1 MGVPFGVGHWEQ
13 GSASRATRATV
24 ATRRVTV
31 QLAVHTIEC
40 QQREAGDDMVSDRGL
55 EVLRVIVQDYVA
67 SREPVG
73 SKSIVERHSFGV
85 SAATIRNDMALLE
98 DEELITAPHTSSG
111 RVPTDK
117 GYRVFVD
124 QLTDVRPLTTAQR
137 GAIEAFLGQSVD
149 LDDVLAR
156 TVRLLSQLTHQVA
169 LVQYPSLT
177 SARVRHVELVPLTE
191 TRLMT
196 VFITDSGRV
205 EQRVLDVATP
215 IDEVLVG
222 ELRAKLNSAL
232 GGLGLS
238 DAAAKLVTFVD
249 GFAPERHPVVRQI
262 AASLSEQVLANKQDR
277 LLMAG
282 TANLAR
288 TEEDFSGSIYPVLEA
303 IEEQVTLL
311 RLFGEMEIEP
321 GGVLARIGR
330 ENADYGLGETSVVT
344 SGYSSTGGS
353 VARLGVLG
361 PTRMDYSNNMAAVRA
376 VARYLSRLLGT
387 E

>member
-1 MGVPFGVGHWEQ
+1 V
-13 GSASRATRATV
+13 
-24 ATRRVTV
+24 
-31 QLAVHTIEC
+31 
-40 QQREAGDDMVSDRGL
+40 VSERGL
-55 EVLRVIVQDYVA
+55 EVLRVIVQDYVE

-124 QLTDVRPLTTAQR
+124 QLADLRPLTAAQR
-137 GAIEAFLGQSVD
+137 QAIEAFLGQSVD

-156 TVRLLSQLTHQVA
+156 TSRLLAQLTHQVA
-169 LVQYPSLT
+169 LVQYPSLA
-177 SARVRHVELVPLTE
+177 SSRVRHIELVPLTDS
-191 TRLMT
+191 RLMT

-205 EQRVLDVATP
+205 EQRLIDAHEPLD
-215 IDEVLVG
+215 DSFLG
-222 ELRAKLNSAL
+222 ELRAKLNAAL
-232 GGLGLS
+232 GGLGLPE
-238 DAAAKLVTFVD
+238 AAVRLAEFAGEFAVQRRPFV
-249 GFAPERHPVVRQI
+249 
-262 AASLSEQVLANKQDR
+262 EQVTSTLGEQVAAGRQDK

-282 TANLAR
+282 AANLAR

-303 IEEQVTLL
+303 IEEQVTLI
-311 RLFGEMEIEP
+311 RLFGEMEVDP
-321 GGVLARIGR
+321 GGVSASIGR
-330 ENADYGLGETSVVT
+330 ENAGFGLGETSVLT
-344 SGYSSTGGS
+344 SGYSSSGGG

-361 PTRMDYSNNMAAVRA
+361 PTRMDYSNNMAAVKA
-376 VARYLSRLLGT
+376 VARYLSRLLGA